1 MSKKFN
7 VHDIVH
13 ERQNELDSSPLFQ
26 RKTPAPTVKQ
36 ASPLRS
42 QPEDTPAPPQVTFQP
57 PPTEIDDDPID
68 QTMTDG
74 VHDVMTSSRQDVDYR
89 AWREVIE
96 NTETH
101 NSALRL
107 TRQERYDIE
116 DLISELERTHHIKT
130 SMNELARL
138 GLLSILHDYKQRQR
152 ESLVYQVKKS

>member
-1 MSKKFN
+1 MRKKFN
-7 VHDIVH
+7 VQDIVH

-26 RKTPAPTVKQ
+26 RAHPGKPAGE
-36 ASPLRS
+36 ASSAP
-42 QPEDTPAPPQVTFQP
+42 PPAHDTPASPP
-57 PPTEIDDDPID
+57 DPVP
-68 QTMTDG
+68 QASGVPSGEGKPVMTDG
-74 VHDVMTSSRQDVDYR
+74 AHDVMTSARQNVNYR

-116 DLISELERTHHIKT
+116 DLVSDLERTHKIKT

-138 GLLSILHDYKQRQR
+138 GLLSILHDYQQHTK
-152 ESLVYQVKKS
+152 ESLVYKVKKS